1 MRSELSELLTIQS
14 LESILQKRS
23 FPCVSRP
30 PQVHM
35 YQWGVT
41 KCLTW
46 KRNQFVRYCVE
57 GHFVAELCVRF
68 FKVVIFG

>member
-1 MRSELSELLTIQS
+1 M
-14 LESILQKRS
+14 
-23 FPCVSRP
+23 
-30 PQVHM
+30 H
-35 YQWGVT
+35 QWGVT